1 VLTETGTRLYPVRIR
16 YAYPSEMDLMA
27 RLAGL
32 RLKDRWEDWSKT
44 PFTPSSQS
52 HVSVYSRG

>member
-1 VLTETGTRLYPVRIR
+1 MG
-16 YAYPSEMDLMA
+16 DLMA

-52 HVSVYSRG
+52 HVWVYGRET